1 MCWFHLKI
9 LDKTR
14 SCSWRME
21 RKLRTYGFLSPESPS
36 KQKHISWIKFIQF
49 KTSPFELPFLNFN
62 VQNVYQIN
70 IFQSNQ
76 FMHKIKKEQKYSVYL
91 PKLFGVP
98 CHTYPTS
105 FSLTNFPEPL
115 TFLKPTRFSVSV
127 RGPILWSNCLSKSE
141 NEIDNFFCSNK
152 GLKKN

>member
-21 RKLRTYGFLSPESPS
+21 RKLIIYGFLSPESPS
-36 KQKHISWIKFIQF
+36 KQKHISWIKFNQF

-91 PKLFGVP
+91 PKIIWCTMPYLSHQLLLNKLP
-98 CHTYPTS
+98 RTTNIPKTHTV
-105 FSLTNFPEPL
+105 FSISERSDSLEQ
-115 TFLKPTRFSVSV
+115 
-127 RGPILWSNCLSKSE
+127 LS
-141 NEIDNFFCSNK
+141 I
-152 GLKKN
+152 KKRKRNW